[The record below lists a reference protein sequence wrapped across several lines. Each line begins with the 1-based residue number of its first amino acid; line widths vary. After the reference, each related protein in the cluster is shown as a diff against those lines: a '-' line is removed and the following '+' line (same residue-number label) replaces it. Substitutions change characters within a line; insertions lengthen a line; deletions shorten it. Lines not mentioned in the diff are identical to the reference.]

1 MIRRSGTESD
11 TLAEGFKR
19 RLRKIAE
26 LVGSVNALAK
36 ASGIAQSTIRKY
48 FDRGEPP
55 RSVIFRLAGA
65 AGVRAEWLLT
75 GEGTMRAAEQTTG
88 EDVVW
93 ILDYNVHASA
103 GAGSEVGPERVD
115 GLVAFRRDWLRNKLR
130 VDPAR
135 LCLIHVEGDSM
146 EPTLRPGDTILV
158 DRSDTL
164 VRDGVFALGLD
175 GALHVKRLHHA
186 DRNTVEVLSDNPSYR
201 PRRIPAASVGEEARI
216 IGRVVWA
223 DRKF

>member
-1 MIRRSGTESD
+1 MTTHEGPDPLT
-11 TLAEGFKR
+11 EGFKQRLR
-19 RLRKIAE
+19 RLAE

-48 FDRGEPP
+48 FDKGEPP
-55 RSVIFRLAGA
+55 RSTIFRLAEA

-75 GEGTMRAAEQTTG
+75 GAGAMQPGTDEAGT
-88 EDVVW
+88 DVVW
-93 ILDYNVHASA
+93 IPDYNVCASA
-103 GAGSEVGPERVD
+103 GPGSEVGPECMD

-146 EPTLRPGDTILV
+146 EPTLRPGDILLV
-158 DRSDTL
+158 DRSDTA
-164 VRDGVFALGLD
+164 VRDGIFALGLD
-175 GALHVKRLHHA
+175 GALHVKRLHRP
-186 DRNTVEVLSDNPSYR
+186 DRNTVEVLSDNPNYR
-201 PRRIPAASVGEEARI
+201 PRQIAARSIGVEARI
-216 IGRVVWA
+216 VGRVVWA